1 MSAFFKKYFWVV
13 NLAAIAA
20 LAWTVAST
28 LNAYT
33 SSALFVVPGPPASGS
48 GGDDGGALA
57 MAGRMGEPGSAADL
71 AARQVFDL
79 TQHDDGDGE
88 GGEPTEEEGEDG
100 EESLADADELPETE
114 LPLDLLGTLVSPDPE
129 TSMATLNVEGE
140 NKLAWVGTEFMEGK
154 AKVVAIAPRHVV
166 VKESA
171 GLRLVKLWTDKQAAS
186 AKGKGGR
193 GGPPTPRMPPPTSK
207 RDSTKQSDK
216 ANYKDH
222 VRKTGPY
229 SYEIDRS
236 MLDEQLQDLSKLG
249 TQARVVP
256 NYRNGKYEGFKLVG
270 VRPGSLYRAIG
281 VRSGDVIKSINGSAI
296 DSPNKALDLFEKLKN
311 SSHIDLDIERRGQ
324 PKQFAY
330 DIK

>member
-1 MSAFFKKYFWVV
+1 MV
-13 NLAAIAA
+13 
-20 LAWTVAST
+20 T
-28 LNAYT
+28 
-33 SSALFVVPGPPASGS
+33 
-48 GGDDGGALA
+48 
-57 MAGRMGEPGSAADL
+57 
-71 AARQVFDL
+71 
-79 TQHDDGDGE
+79 
-88 GGEPTEEEGEDG
+88 
-100 EESLADADELPETE
+100 
-114 LPLDLLGTLVSPDPE
+114 
-129 TSMATLNVEGE
+129 
-140 NKLAWVGTEFMEGK
+140 
-154 AKVVAIAPRHVV
+154 IAPRHII

-171 GLRLVKLWTDKQAAS
+171 GLRIVKLWADKKPEKPAAR
-186 AKGKGGR
+186 GKG
-193 GGPPTPRMPPPTSK
+193 PPRPPPRAK
-207 RDSTKQSDK
+207 KDDKAKKGK

-281 VRSGDVIKSINGSAI
+281 VRSGDVIKSINGNAI
-296 DSPNKALDLFEKLKN
+296 DSPNKALDLFDKLKN

>member
-1 MSAFFKKYFWVV
+1 MRALLKKNIWVI
-13 NLAAIAA
+13 NLALLALIAWRAAATVNA
-20 LAWTVAST
+20 LTA
-28 LNAYT
+28 
-33 SSALFVVPGPPASGS
+33 SALFVVPKAPVASTAGDAGSTVASLGRLSEPGTGADLQARRIFDLNPAEDDGGGIS
-48 GGDDGGALA
+48 GDDGPEDDDEGDDTEAE
-57 MAGRMGEPGSAADL
+57 GDL
-71 AARQVFDL
+71 Q
-79 TQHDDGDGE
+79 
-88 GGEPTEEEGEDG
+88 
-100 EESLADADELPETE
+100 ESELPM
-114 LPLDLLGTLVSPDPE
+114 DLIGTLVSPDPE
-129 TSMATLNVEGE
+129 TSMATLSVEGE
-140 NKLAWVGTEFMEGK
+140 NKLAWIGTEFLDGK
-154 AKVVAIAPRHVV
+154 ATVVTIAPRHII

-171 GLRLVKLWTDKQAAS
+171 GLRIVKLWADKKPEPPAA
-186 AKGKGGR
+186 GR
-193 GGPPTPRMPPPTSK
+193 GPKVPPRPARPAAAQKT
-207 RDSTKQSDK
+207 DGK